1 MLRFLKK
8 LVGIWEPKEGVIYR
22 DRHFGP
28 STAYIRG
35 KNTVI
40 IVECDI
46 DGKIYPCSFKLEK
59 GVYEIHVK
67 NAWRGRTVKIY
78 RIKKEFVKVK
88 KTKKRYAVYRQPDA
102 GEVTEIR
109 YNLIIKDSTKLLESK

>member
-1 MLRFLKK
+1 MLRTLKR
-8 LVGIWEPKEGVIYR
+8 LVGKWEPREGVIYR

-28 STAYIRG
+28 STAYTRG

-40 IVECDI
+40 IVECDV
-46 DGKIYPCSFKLEK
+46 DGRTYPCSFKLEK

-67 NAWRGRTVKIY
+67 NMWGGRTVKIY
-78 RIKKEFVKVK
+78 HIKKEFVKAK
-88 KTKKRYAVYRQPDA
+88 KTKKRYAVYSQPDA

-109 YNLIIKDSTKLLESK
+109 YNLIIKDSTKLLER